1 MELQEKI
8 KEFIIHT
15 LRLDITPEEIGDDT
29 PLFGESGLGLD
40 SIDALELIVNL
51 EKKFHIK
58 ITDNIQGEKIL
69 SSVST
74 ITEFVT
80 STGKEIPIG

>member
-8 KEFIIHT
+8 KEFIINT
-15 LRLDITPEEIGDDT
+15 LRLDLTPDEIGDNT

-58 ITDNIQGEKIL
+58 ITDNIQGEKVL

-74 ITEFVT
+74 IADFIL
-80 STGKEIPIG
+80 STGGETQIG

>member
-8 KEFIIHT
+8 KEFIINT
-15 LRLDITPEEIGDDT
+15 LRLDMTPEEIGNDT

-58 ITDNIQGEKIL
+58 ITDNIQGENVL

-74 ITEFVT
+74 IAEFIT
-80 STGKEIPIG
+80 STGEEVQTG

>member
-1 MELQEKI
+1 MELQEKV
-8 KEFIIHT
+8 KEFIINT
-15 LRLDITPEEIGDDT
+15 LRLELTPNEIGDNT

-58 ITDNIQGEKIL
+58 ITDNIQGEKVL
-69 SSVST
+69 SSVSS
-74 ITEFVT
+74 IAEYIT
-80 STGKEIPIG
+80 STGEETKIG

>member
-1 MELQEKI
+1 MELEEKI
-8 KEFIIHT
+8 KEFIIKT
-15 LRLDITPEEIGDDT
+15 LRLDLTPKEIGDNT
-29 PLFGESGLGLD
+29 LLFGESGLGLD

-58 ITDNIQGEKIL
+58 ITDNIEGEKVL

-74 ITEFVT
+74 ITEFIM
-80 STGKEIPIG
+80 STGGEPKRG